1 MNIIIIIYNILVIM
15 KLDKLLVIPNE
26 SIDNYVN
33 LPNSILEKLAKNKNI
48 ATPYFFQLET
58 SYHFVYY
65 VGVKQ
70 FTSTEGTIE
79 VPSWIANNLGVDY
92 INLRLLKNVP
102 KGKFVKIQ
110 PLSVDF
116 FDVPENDV
124 VLEKALSNY
133 CILQANMVIDVK
145 LFDKIYKIKIVEIK
159 DDEDIIVDYADIIN
173 VDLNVDFENKFPKK
187 EPIVEPIK
195 NDKVDNIGEMID
207 ASFINEPKKEQGK
220 ILAQETD
227 VKILSPEE
235 VRKARLAYYDKIFPK
250 KEITVQEKQILKE
263 EPILKEEIKLQT
275 KRGRPKKKADIEI

>member
-1 MNIIIIIYNILVIM
+1 M

-33 LPNSILEKLAKNKNI
+33 LPNSILEKLTKNKNI
-48 ATPYFFQLET
+48 ITPYFFQIET

-70 FTSTEGTIE
+70 FTSEPGTIE
-79 VPSWIANNLGVDY
+79 VPSWIADNLGVDY
-92 INLRLLKNVP
+92 VELRLIKNVP

-110 PLSVDF
+110 PLSIDF

-133 CILQANMVIDVK
+133 CILQSNMIIDVK
-145 LFDKIYKIKIVEIK
+145 LFDKIYKIKVMEIK

-173 VDLNVDFENKFPKK
+173 VDLNVDFDNKFPKK
-187 EPIVEPIK
+187 EPINIPVSQETKNSDSLGSMIDNSTLNVQKESGKMLSSEPI
-195 NDKVDNIGEMID
+195 
-207 ASFINEPKKEQGK
+207 
-220 ILAQETD
+220 
-227 VKILSPEE
+227 VKTLSPEE

-250 KEITVQEKQILKE
+250 KEIEVIKESNIEQIEPTIITEEKSK
-263 EPILKEEIKLQT
+263 P
-275 KRGRPKKKADIEI
+275 KRGRPKKSIEI

>member
-1 MNIIIIIYNILVIM
+1 M

-33 LPNSILEKLAKNKNI
+33 LPNSILEKLTKNKNI
-48 ATPYFFQLET
+48 TTPYFFQIET

-70 FTSTEGTIE
+70 FTSEAGTIE
-79 VPSWIANNLGVDY
+79 VPSWIADNLGVDY
-92 INLRLLKNVP
+92 VELRLIKNVP

-110 PLSVDF
+110 PLSIDF

-133 CILQANMVIDVK
+133 CILQSNMVIDVK
-145 LFDKIYKIKIVEIK
+145 LFDKIYKIKVMEIK

-173 VDLNVDFENKFPKK
+173 VDLNVDFDNKFPKK
-187 EPIVEPIK
+187 EQVNIPVTQESNTLHFNK
-195 NDKVDNIGEMID
+195 ENDSIGNMID
-207 ASFINEPKKEQGK
+207 ESVLNVQKESGKMLSSEPNAK
-220 ILAQETD
+220 
-227 VKILSPEE
+227 VLSPDE

-250 KEITVQEKQILKE
+250 KEIEVTKIEQTSVTEEKSK
-263 EPILKEEIKLQT
+263 P
-275 KRGRPKKKADIEI
+275 KRGRPKKSIEI